1 MKNTSDENSIIIIGA
16 GFAGLSA
23 GIYARMNG
31 YNTRIFEMHDKPG
44 GLCTSWSR
52 KGFTFD
58 GCVHWLVGSSPES
71 AFNKYWEEVGIAQK
85 SRIINFDEYKRF
97 EGKDGRTVIFY
108 SDVNRLEKHLLE
120 LSPQDTA
127 LIRNFTSAIRMCTA
141 FNQPSSRVHF
151 WERVKRNIKFGLTF
165 VLHGKDMQKWMK
177 TSAREFS
184 EQFTDPLLR
193 EAFTDLW
200 IPEFSMLFMLF
211 TFAYLHNRNAGY
223 PLGGSMPMSK
233 ILEERYTGLGGVIN
247 YKKRVEKIIVEN
259 NRAVG
264 IRLTDGSEHRADRI
278 ISAADG
284 HSTIFNMLDGRFVDE
299 KIREPY
305 EKWPIFNP
313 LIFISLGI
321 NDTFSGEPMTVSGF
335 SFPLNKPEEI
345 GDAVRDRINIHIY
358 NHDPAMAPEGK
369 TSIMIILNS
378 EYNYWKK
385 LAEDI
390 NAYKSKKEE
399 IASKI
404 TMILE
409 QRYPDISKKIEV
421 IDVATPLTFERYTGN
436 WQGSFEGWL
445 ITPANSYVFM
455 KPMSQ
460 QLPGLDNFYMCG
472 QWTEPGGGLPTGI
485 MAGQR
490 LIRKICKEDHRKFRI
505 IVK

>member
-1 MKNTSDENSIIIIGA
+1 MDLTNLLTELGKGFANFGWQNAVMIGA
-16 GFAGLSA
+16 ALVLIYLAIVKEYEPVLLLPIGFGCLLANLGMSNEVGFMQVIYDA
-23 GIYARMNG
+23 GIK
-31 YNTRIFEMHDKPG
+31 T
-44 GLCTSWSR
+44 
-52 KGFTFD
+52 
-58 GCVHWLVGSSPES
+58 
-71 AFNKYWEEVGIAQK
+71 
-85 SRIINFDEYKRF
+85 
-97 EGKDGRTVIFY
+97 
-108 SDVNRLEKHLLE
+108 E
-120 LSPQDTA
+120 L
-127 LIRNFTSAIRMCTA
+127 F
-141 FNQPSSRVHF
+141 
-151 WERVKRNIKFGLTF
+151 
-165 VLHGKDMQKWMK
+165 
-177 TSAREFS
+177 
-184 EQFTDPLLR
+184 PL
-193 EAFTDLW
+193 
-200 IPEFSMLFMLF
+200 
-211 TFAYLHNRNAGY
+211 
-223 PLGGSMPMSK
+223 
-233 ILEERYTGLGGVIN
+233 
-247 YKKRVEKIIVEN
+247 
-259 NRAVG
+259 
-264 IRLTDGSEHRADRI
+264 
-278 ISAADG
+278 
-284 HSTIFNMLDGRFVDE
+284 
-299 KIREPY
+299 
-305 EKWPIFNP
+305 
-313 LIFISLGI
+313 LIFIGVGV
-321 NDTFSGEPMTVSGF
+321 NRTFDEVPLSVSGF
-335 SFPLNKPEEI
+335 SYQLKEPVMI
-345 GDAVRDRINIHIY
+345 GESERDRLWIHIY

-369 TSIMIILNS
+369 TSIIIILNS